1 MYIIKE
7 KEFLDKPLNKEE
19 IRLVALRKSLYQA
32 ESLGAKYDIGER
44 IKTLKEGLVASGR
57 YKFFQG
63 EIRYASY

>member
-32 ESLGAKYDIGER
+32 VGLGAKYDIGER
-44 IKTLKEGLVASGR
+44 IKTLKEGLVILSR
-57 YKFFQG
+57 
-63 EIRYASY
+63 